1 MSIPALRNIHTL
13 FYRGYLKSCNYHCG
27 YCPFHKH
34 ARNDKKRDE
43 AALWRMV
50 DHLPLLGTPLN
61 VMITP
66 YGEALRL
73 RYYMAALAE
82 ISRYPHVQAVGI
94 QTNASFSLMSLLES
108 FHAGGGDISKL
119 RLWCSFHP
127 SQITAERFLQQC
139 LALSAAGIT
148 WCAGAVASMK
158 DIDQFR
164 WLRQQLPD
172 QNYFWF
178 NANECANTR
187 HTVEETIAFGELDPL
202 YVIETQQWPA
212 QLDICT
218 AGRKSIF
225 MNAEGDL
232 FACHISKIKMGNLYQ
247 QRLNSPACQ
256 AKQCHCF
263 LAYQHRLDIPL
274 LNHLDTSRCFRI
286 GRSCDIV

>member
-1 MSIPALRNIHTL
+1 MSAPALRDIHTL

-108 FHAGGGDISKL
+108 FRAGGGDISKL

-158 DIDQFR
+158 DIDQ
-164 WLRQQLPD
+164 
-172 QNYFWF
+172 
-178 NANECANTR
+178 
-187 HTVEETIAFGELDPL
+187 
-202 YVIETQQWPA
+202 
-212 QLDICT
+212 
-218 AGRKSIF
+218 
-225 MNAEGDL
+225 
-232 FACHISKIKMGNLYQ
+232 
-247 QRLNSPACQ
+247 
-256 AKQCHCF
+256 
-263 LAYQHRLDIPL
+263 
-274 LNHLDTSRCFRI
+274 
-286 GRSCDIV
+286 